1 MGSRLKIF
9 LFRRVLLLLPILLGV
24 LLVTFLLVR
33 IGDQDPVG
41 LLAGPTATADQI
53 AEIRAELGLDRP
65 VLEQFLIYVGKV
77 AEGDLGN
84 SWLNGRPVL
93 QDLVSRIPVTLE
105 LLFWGVG
112 LAIFLGVP
120 VGLLAAFRP
129 NGPFDQASRIISLL
143 GFSIPT
149 YWLGLIMI
157 FVFFFLMGWAPP
169 PMGRISLLI
178 NAPPHVTGSYLID
191 SLLVFDGE
199 AFRSAATQLVLPVL
213 CITIVAA
220 APLVK
225 QTRAIAL
232 DVLSSDYLRYA
243 RASGLSST
251 QVRRVVLHN
260 SLVPLIT
267 FIGTELT
274 GLVGTSS
281 LIELVFAW
289 GGAGQYGLSAILEND
304 FTAVQGYVLF
314 VALFSLL
321 VFMVVDLLV
330 IILEPRENAA

>member
-1 MGSRLKIF
+1 VGFVMGSRLKIF
-9 LFRRVLLLLPILLGV
+9 LLRRVLLLLPILLGV

-112 LAIFLGVP
+112 LAILLGVP

-178 NAPPHVTGSYLID
+178 NAPPHVTGSYLD
-191 SLLVFDGE
+191 RLLACVRRGGFPLCGNSARSSGSLHHHRRGSTSRETDPRHRPRCSVLRLPALCPRVRTVEYSGQ
-199 AFRSAATQLVLPVL
+199 AGRSA
-213 CITIVAA
+213 
-220 APLVK
+220 
-225 QTRAIAL
+225 
-232 DVLSSDYLRYA
+232 
-243 RASGLSST
+243 
-251 QVRRVVLHN
+251 
-260 SLVPLIT
+260 
-267 FIGTELT
+267 
-274 GLVGTSS
+274 
-281 LIELVFAW
+281 
-289 GGAGQYGLSAILEND
+289 
-304 FTAVQGYVLF
+304 
-314 VALFSLL
+314 
-321 VFMVVDLLV
+321 
-330 IILEPRENAA
+330 